1 MTWRVIAR
9 RDWRLVRDARLTK
22 AALVGLIGV
31 VSTAA
36 YVYPV
41 VGTPPITTS
50 RFGGFVGEWVG
61 SLLAP
66 IGVLFGYGAIAR
78 EHESGALR
86 LALLMPHDRSTLVLG
101 RFVGRAGVLS
111 AATVVGM
118 AIAGVLVVYPY
129 GTLQP
134 LRFLAFVLLTVDAGE
149 TFGFLGPNGAG
160 KSTFIDILLGFVAPS
175 DGTLSVFG
183 HDCRDEGVAVRERVG
198 VLPEGYAPFDGL
210 SGRQHVEYA
219 IRSKGVDEDPADVL
233 SRVGLRDDAARPAA
247 DYSKGMCQRLALA
260 MALVGE
266 PDLLVLDEPTTGLDP
281 NGAAEMRTILR
292 EEADRGATIF
302 FSSHVLEQVAA
313 VCDRVGILQNGR
325 LIATDTI
332 AGLREAIGGGT
343 KLVITPDRVDDGT
356 LAAVGRVEGVETAV
370 ERDGTIE
377 ATCTNDAKMDA
388 LVELHDAGVEV
399 VNFRTEEAS
408 LEDMFVEFTGGE
420 RA

>member
-1 MTWRVIAR
+1 VTVISATDLSKR
-9 RDWRLVRDARLTK
+9 
-22 AALVGLIGV
+22 
-31 VSTAA
+31 
-36 YVYPV
+36 
-41 VGTPPITTS
+41 
-50 RFGGFVGEWVG
+50 
-61 SLLAP
+61 
-66 IGVLFGYGAIAR
+66 YGDV
-78 EHESGALR
+78 
-86 LALLMPHDRSTLVLG
+86 LALDCVD
-101 RFVGRAGVLS
+101 
-111 AATVVGM
+111 
-118 AIAGVLVVYPY
+118 
-129 GTLQP
+129 
-134 LRFLAFVLLTVDAGE
+134 LTVDAGE

-183 HDCRDEGVAVRERVG
+183 HDCQDDGVAVRERLG

-219 IRSKGVDEDPADVL
+219 IRSKDVDEDPADVL

-302 FSSHVLEQVAA
+302 FSSHVLEQVEA

-356 LAAVGRVEGVETAV
+356 LDAVGRVEGVETAV